1 MKVFNQSSKR
11 KPCIVRQ
18 LHNFTGQFESIK
30 HLHQVLQSEMT
41 GSLPPHYVIGYYE
54 GRHHTKRW
62 LTSDED
68 LTVMNKKFC
77 NGNIS
82 MWCDAREASDED
94 SSPSRDQERSRERSP
109 KRSPTKKCGKREDK
123 ENEVDDIFQDLKI
136 RHGDDYSGPQLR
148 LWARMVSNGVHED
161 RDSPPS
167 TCAHDYR

>member
-1 MKVFNQSSKR
+1 MGLPLGYLTLFSSQVQRPSFLISHEISFISLILLQEAFSCQRHYQVKVFNQSSKR

-94 SSPSRDQERSRERSP
+94 SSPSRDQERS
-109 KRSPTKKCGKREDK
+109 
-123 ENEVDDIFQDLKI
+123 
-136 RHGDDYSGPQLR
+136 
-148 LWARMVSNGVHED
+148 
-161 RDSPPS
+161 
-167 TCAHDYR
+167 